1 MIVGLLMD
9 AWVVNCENGSVV
21 MSGKSENEVRNKIDN
36 DFIDKHGR
44 VIEIKQYDFVK
55 EHIKF
60 VKIK

>member
-9 AWVVNCENGSVV
+9 AWMVECENGSVV

-36 DFIDKHGR
+36 DFINKHGR
-44 VIEIKQYDFVK
+44 VIEIKQHDFVK